1 MQSLKNKKGVA
12 LGALFALVFSIFGAV
27 PAAQASSTDGA
38 HIAIRPLSNANT
50 SNFVG
55 LLTEDFPVYAE
66 LLPGAAN
73 ANTNFA
79 GGTLKWKIERVSG
92 NYDILAAVSTVSA
105 TPGSATLDMSDLA
118 DRYSTSANIE
128 LQDASHQK
136 SVSYSTFVSVWQS
149 STSAVLSA
157 KLSTDATGY
166 APLVI
171 RADSYSFDINSASP
185 EAVVRVTAW
194 IDTQGG
200 VQNGLID
207 SDEWR
212 TSQLITLKP
221 TSGLSPS
228 YSVGSPQEEDDVVT
242 ASATLANVN
251 WGNLNGSLFLAMR
264 ADEGATWT
272 KNTAAADGA
281 TVTSSKIT
289 GTVATTRLGV
299 VTESFDVRTGGLSA
313 SNVVGIQLR
322 YAENNTV
329 TDNSS
334 GVLIGP
340 ARALTQGYFS
350 VGVADAGVDLLS
362 ISAVATANV
371 AGGGTGYDIRQNQ
384 TYTIRVHA
392 SSNSVSVS
400 QTVTLTTG
408 GTDLVTS
415 SKMLSI
421 NGGAFQTTDQSFTVT
436 TNASTGYGSF
446 TIATSGFVA
455 SDTLTLKANIG
466 NVESSLVTFT
476 VRDATYTATAD
487 YSTYLVT
494 PGGTAN
500 VGFTVK
506 DQWAQTYSGTDHF
519 VKVTRTGTAGFN
531 WATSVSYTAVTN
543 GTATLAFVPEPA
555 AVTGS
560 ATLTYDI
567 MKLSNGAYI
576 DAGTGGTVTV
586 YVSSTVD
593 SFGTG
598 LAASYSAYVSY
609 FPSTVSWV
617 TITGKVANSGS
628 AVVVS
633 GDGLIFRASS
643 ALPTTTSDTIA
654 VRANGT
660 LDYTFD
666 VAALHSG
673 NKTITLTNASATTT
687 SLLVVAPATFSNGVN
702 IAFDTTEIVAGKT
715 KIVTGTVTDENGNG
729 VYTAGTASITV
740 AYAGTAGIPVG
751 SMPTQTDADGNFRIS
766 ILTSAADSGTFTLTA
781 VYLKNGASTATAD
794 RITKVQAITVGAT
807 SATPSA
813 DQKVNAGSFKG
824 YVAVYAKGYEG
835 KRLSAK
841 VGNDWV
847 VVPALASNFVRVVE
861 FTGAGYT
868 IAVRIYID
876 RVLVDTI
883 TVTTK

>member
-1 MQSLKNKKGVA
+1 MQTTKNRRGLA
-12 LGALFALVFSIFGAV
+12 LGAIFALFASLFGVV
-27 PAAQASSTDGA
+27 PANAAATDGA
-38 HIAIRPLSNANT
+38 EIAIYPLSNTNVT
-50 SNFVG
+50 NFTG
-55 LLTEDFPVYAE
+55 LLTEDFGLYAE
-66 LLPGAAN
+66 LKQGQSTTDFA
-73 ANTNFA
+73 TN
-79 GGTLKWKIERVSG
+79 TLKWKIERVSG
-92 NYDILAAVSTVSA
+92 GLNVLAMATTASA
-105 TPGSATLDMSDLA
+105 TVGSTANGITFETGVASLSSNVVTTEGK
-118 DRYSTSANIE
+118 STSASNFVTVSSISTV
-128 LQDASHQK
+128 ASVM
-136 SVSYSTFVSVWQS
+136 SARVST
-149 STSAVLSA
+149 AN
-157 KLSTDATGY
+157 TGI
-166 APLVI
+166 APLYL
-171 RADSYSFDINSASP
+171 RAHSASGITSASP
-185 EAVVRVTAW
+185 ALTIKVTAW
-194 IDTQGG
+194 LDTQGG
-200 VQNGLID
+200 SNGIQD
-207 SDEWR
+207 ADEWFA
-212 TSQLITLKP
+212 TKTITLLP
-221 TSGLSPS
+221 TSGVGVT
-228 YSVGSPQEEDDVVT
+228 YSLGTPNEDDETVT
-242 ASATLANVN
+242 ASATAAGVN
-251 WGNLNGSLFLAMR
+251 WSNLNGSLFLAMR
-264 ADEGATWT
+264 ASEGATWT
-272 KNTAAADGA
+272 KTGAAAGGA
-281 TVTSSKIT
+281 TVTSSAIT
-289 GTVATTRLGV
+289 GAVATARAGLV
-299 VTESFDVRTGGLSA
+299 SESFSVRTGGLSA

-322 YAENNTV
+322 YAEDGTTTN
-329 TDNSS
+329 NSS
-334 GVLIGP
+334 GVLIGS
-340 ARALTQGYFS
+340 AREASQGYFEAA
-350 VGVADAGVDLLS
+350 VTDAGVTVLS
-362 ISAVATANV
+362 LSAAASANI
-371 AGGGTGYDIRQNQ
+371 TGSGVDYDIRQNQ
-384 TYTIRVHA
+384 TYTIRVAA
-392 SSNSVSVS
+392 SSNSASVS
-400 QTVTLTTG
+400 SVVTITTG

-415 SKMLSI
+415 SKMISI
-421 NGGAFQTTDQSFTVT
+421 NGGAFQTSDQSFTVT
-436 TNASTGYGSF
+436 TNASTGFATF

-455 SDTLTLKANIG
+455 SDTLTLKASRG
-466 NVESSLVTFT
+466 NFESSTITLT

-487 YSTYLVT
+487 YSTYLTT
-494 PGGTAN
+494 PGATTN
-500 VGFTVK
+500 IGFTVE
-506 DQWAQTYSGTDHF
+506 DQWEQTYTGSDHY

-576 DAGTGGTVTV
+576 DGGTGGTATV
-586 YVSSTVD
+586 YVSNVVD

-643 ALPTTTSDTIA
+643 ALPTTTSDAIT

-660 LDYTFD
+660 LNYTFD

-687 SLLVVAPATFSNGVN
+687 SLLVVAPATFSSGVN

-835 KRLSAK
+835 QRLSAK